1 MSFKSDKPILDQQH
15 HQHHHHHHQNNHH
28 HHHHLQQQ
36 QQQQQQQH
44 SVCAPP
50 SSHSFRQT
58 YGDTK
63 TVYTAPIMNID
74 SDISNLNILSNNN
87 NNVIN
92 KVPEPVRSYE
102 TINNNNNIMD
112 CMQQLQQYQ
121 QVQLMKPTT
130 ESGYGSDEFP
140 HDSPVGS
147 TRYASPKAGGALY
160 QPEQYFDSTS
170 GTWYSS
176 PSSAYAPQS
185 SASTYHHISPH
196 LGPPHGHDHYSL
208 SPGVTHDG
216 HIQQTLPPMSTFR
229 GTGVSAQAGAPH
241 SPVMYNQQLAAH
253 HPHSQHSPAIQN
265 DTIVGKAMQTMFTS
279 TEMFT
284 PTGTDQIMA
293 PSPTRTPVTAHPS
306 TPVNSPPPIT
316 SQSQP
321 PTAPPTQQQSS
332 TSTWQQLTSPH
343 RLENGLQNG
352 SYPSELVPREL
363 HMANLPDSQPVD
375 DAIVF
380 LSSTTQ
386 QTKLEENELDDAIS
400 VFRNHCEPHPLGMP
414 PNMDGSYVGP
424 SPLVN
429 SIGQTP
435 QENNPTNEPPTT
447 IKLERVPANSK
458 KRKEPPDVDTKPS
471 SSSVDGSNKGGK
483 RTRRYCNSTDEGENN
498 IDPTHKAIREKERR
512 QANNVRESCSSEGE
526 DDEEPAIKAQRERE
540 RRQANNARERIRIR
554 DINEALKELGR
565 MCSTHLKSDKP
576 QTKLGILNMAV
587 EVIMTLEQQVRER
600 NLNPKAACLKRR
612 EEEKAED
619 GPKLPQ
625 HHMLSNA
632 PYPAMPVSN
641 IQFDF

>member
-1 MSFKSDKPILDQQH
+1 MSFKSDKPILDQQQQQ
-15 HQHHHHHHQNNHH
+15 QHHHHHNHQH
-28 HHHHLQQQ
+28 
-36 QQQQQQQH
+36 QQH
-44 SVCAPP
+44 LAIAPP
-50 SSHSFRQT
+50 PSHSFRQP
-58 YGDTK
+58 YAADTK
-63 TVYTAPIMNID
+63 TMVYTAPIMHID

-160 QPEQYFDSTS
+160 QPEPYFDSTS

-316 SQSQP
+316 SQTQP

-332 TSTWQQLTSPH
+332 TTWQQLTSPH

-363 HMANLPDSQPVD
+363 HMPNLPDSQPVD

-386 QTKLEENELDDAIS
+386 QTKLEESELDDAIS

-429 SIGQTP
+429 SIGQPP

-458 KRKEPPDVDTKPS
+458 KRKEPPDTDTKPS

-483 RTRRYCNSTDEGENN
+483 RTRRCNSADEGENN
-498 IDPTHKAIREKERR
+498 VDPTHKAIREKERR
-512 QANNVRESCSSEGE
+512 QANNVRERCSSEGE
-526 DDEEPAIKAQRERE
+526 DDEEPAVKAQRERE

-632 PYPAMPVSN
+632 YPAMPVSN

>member
-512 QANNVRESCSSEGE
+512 QANNVRE
-526 DDEEPAIKAQRERE
+526 
-540 RRQANNARERIRIR
+540 RIRIR

>member
-1 MSFKSDKPILDQQH
+1 MATSDDEPMALYEVFQNCFNKIANKQPEKP
-15 HQHHHHHHQNNHH
+15 
-28 HHHHLQQQ
+28 
-36 QQQQQQQH
+36 
-44 SVCAPP
+44 
-50 SSHSFRQT
+50 
-58 YGDTK
+58 G
-63 TVYTAPIMNID
+63 
-74 SDISNLNILSNNN
+74 
-87 NNVIN
+87 
-92 KVPEPVRSYE
+92 
-102 TINNNNNIMD
+102 
-112 CMQQLQQYQ
+112 YQ
-121 QVQLMKPTT
+121 SPYSGM
-130 ESGYGSDEFP
+130 ESGMYGSDEFP

-512 QANNVRESCSSEGE
+512 QANNVRESKISRSCSSEGE

>member
-483 RTRRYCNSTDEGENN
+483 RTRRYTDEGENN

>member
-363 HMANLPDSQPVD
+363 HM
-375 DAIVF
+375 
-380 LSSTTQ
+380 Q

-512 QANNVRESCSSEGE
+512 QANNVRESKISRSCSSEGE